1 MEKLSGLN
9 NIGNTCYMNS
19 ALQLLLN
26 CKVLTQILLNY
37 NLKSEILNNLKLF
50 IKDYN
55 KEGVSTPSTI
65 KDIIQKYD
73 KMFLGNK
80 QQDAGEFLIKFLDI
94 IEEEFKK
101 EDNSNISGINLNDL
115 ISTIFDSNTT
125 SIIFCDKY
133 NEKSK
138 NKDKVRILSLAI
150 PNENNLNLSKCIDYY
165 SKIEKLTDDAKWFY
179 EKNNEYVDA
188 YKRLYIRNLSKY
200 LIIHLKRFT
209 FFSNSMKDNREVCVD
224 EQLTFRDKTYE
235 LRSIIYHMGGTNG
248 GHYINLSKCKN
259 IWYICDDSRVNK
271 VDDIKK
277 YLNKGYIYLFV
288 KKK

>member
-73 KMFLGNK
+73 KMFLGSK

-101 EDNSNISGINLNDL
+101 EDNSNISGISLNDL

-150 PNENNLNLSKCIDYY
+150 PNENN
-165 SKIEKLTDDAKWFY
+165 
-179 EKNNEYVDA
+179 
-188 YKRLYIRNLSKY
+188 
-200 LIIHLKRFT
+200 
-209 FFSNSMKDNREVCVD
+209 
-224 EQLTFRDKTYE
+224 
-235 LRSIIYHMGGTNG
+235 
-248 GHYINLSKCKN
+248 
-259 IWYICDDSRVNK
+259 
-271 VDDIKK
+271 
-277 YLNKGYIYLFV
+277 
-288 KKK
+288 